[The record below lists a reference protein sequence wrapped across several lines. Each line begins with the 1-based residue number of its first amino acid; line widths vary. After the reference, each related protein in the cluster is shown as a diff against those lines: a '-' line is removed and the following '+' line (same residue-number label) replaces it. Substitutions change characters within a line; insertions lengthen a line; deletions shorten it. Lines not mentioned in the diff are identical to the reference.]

1 MSKPCQTSGLGFF
14 RVLET
19 SVRTSGKWLWQS
31 IRGRWVRSRS
41 HEVGEFAA
49 GRRQV
54 TEAGLNVRHS
64 GGSFR
69 KLAMC
74 AASLVCVA
82 WFATAL
88 GCGDPVGKYTDS
100 SGTIV
105 LELKPGGAATL
116 SFAGI
121 ASQCAWAVDGSKLN
135 LDCKGDAGKIAFSF
149 HDDGYLW
156 PPPPSDFPLR
166 KVSP

>member
-1 MSKPCQTSGLGFF
+1 MSKPRETSDLRFF

-19 SVRTSGKWLWQS
+19 SVRTSIERLWHFS
-31 IRGRWVRSRS
+31 GRCWGWGHDRG
-41 HEVGEFAA
+41 VGECAL
-49 GRRQV
+49 GRRHLN
-54 TEAGLNVRHS
+54 ERGLNARRNR
-64 GGSFR
+64 GLIR
-69 KLAMC
+69 KVAAY
-74 AASLVCVA
+74 AASLTCVA
-82 WFATAL
+82 WLAIAL

-135 LDCKGDAGKIAFSF
+135 LDCKGDAGKIAFTF